1 MQERKRIA
9 TAPRKRK
16 NDRPTRLFRALGLL
30 ALALGVLTVTLFVVE
45 YSRGLASSKASDA
58 LLVAYEAK
66 PTPDPTVTVAATA
79 TAEPTA
85 EVDATESPGIDGHGE
100 VDESADYVQLEG
112 PDEDGTVHELI
123 QKIIDAEGEDG
134 VIGLIE
140 IPALDVR
147 LPIIGKWSYP
157 LLKISICRYTGPLPN
172 NEGHLVLLGHNYKS
186 GAHFGNLKKLK
197 KGAEIFL
204 TDAATNTRLRYEVYD
219 IETIRP
225 DDFNAL
231 KESRGT
237 YGLTLLTCQ
246 NDGNDRMIL
255 RCEQKDAA

>member
-1 MQERKRIA
+1 M
-9 TAPRKRK
+9 
-16 NDRPTRLFRALGLL
+16 
-30 ALALGVLTVTLFVVE
+30 ALALGVLTVTLFIVE

-58 LLVAYEAK
+58 LLVAFEAK
-66 PTPDPTVTVAATA
+66 P

-85 EVDATESPGIDGHGE
+85 AITVTPEMDIEETPEIDGHGD
-100 VDESADYVQLEG
+100 VDESADYVQ
-112 PDEDGTVHELI
+112 PDEPDAEGDVQALI
-123 QKIIDAEGEDG
+123 DQIIAAEGEDG

-140 IPALDVR
+140 IPSIEIK

-172 NEGHLVLLGHNYKS
+172 NKGNLVLLGHNYKS

-204 TDAATNTRLRYEVYD
+204 TDVATNTRLRYEVYD

-225 DDFNAL
+225 DDFDAL

-237 YGLTLLTCQ
+237 FGLTLLTCQ

>member
-9 TAPRKRK
+9 APRKRQS
-16 NDRPTRLFRALGLL
+16 DRPTRLFRALGLL
-30 ALALGVLTVTLFVVE
+30 ALALGVLTVTLFIVE
-45 YSRGLASSKASDA
+45 YSRGIASSKASDA
-58 LLVAYEAK
+58 LLVAFEAK
-66 PTPDPTVTVAATA
+66 PTVEPTTAVTVTPELDIEETP
-79 TAEPTA
+79 E
-85 EVDATESPGIDGHGE
+85 IDGHDG
-100 VDESADYVQLEG
+100 VDESADYVQ
-112 PDEDGTVHELI
+112 PDEPEADVDDVQALI
-123 QKIIDAEGEDG
+123 QKIVASEGEDG

-140 IPALDVR
+140 IPSIEIK

-172 NEGHLVLLGHNYKS
+172 SKGHLVLLGHNYKS

-204 TDAATNTRLRYEVYD
+204 TDTATNTRLRYEVYE
-219 IETIRP
+219 IKTIRP

-231 KESRGT
+231 KESRGSF
-237 YGLTLLTCQ
+237 GLTLLTCQ